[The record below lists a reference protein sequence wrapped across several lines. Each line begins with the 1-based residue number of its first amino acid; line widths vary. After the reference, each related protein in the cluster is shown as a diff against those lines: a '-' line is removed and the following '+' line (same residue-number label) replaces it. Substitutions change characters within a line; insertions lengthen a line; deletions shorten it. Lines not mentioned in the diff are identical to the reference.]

1 VDHLGDAASHEG
13 QAWRSGLAAKGSR
26 ACPID
31 ALVRPAVRTSHRLEL
46 TKKTLQWQSRRL
58 CLAAAISLGYRRR
71 HMGDKEHAGSRDLA

>member
-1 VDHLGDAASHEG
+1 MDA
-13 QAWRSGLAAKGSR
+13 RVL
-26 ACPID
+26 
-31 ALVRPAVRTSHRLEL
+31 PAVRTSHRFEL